1 MNRFRGQG
9 ATEYLVL
16 LAIIII
22 IALIVVGVMGWFPGV
37 ATSITEKESR
47 AYWESAYPLALVEWR
62 ITPNESET
70 EFILQ
75 NNTVRNI
82 SVKEFMIDGNAI
94 LINDTNYAP
103 GEKKALDIT
112 MGTACQSGGV
122 FSHYIDINY
131 STQDLTYVLE
141 SGDKPLVGYCSG

>member
-1 MNRFRGQG
+1 MGRLKGQG

-37 ATSITEKESR
+37 ATGITEKESR
-47 AYWESAYPLALVEWR
+47 AYWESAYPLAVVEWKV
-62 ITPNESET
+62 TPNESET

-82 SVKEFMIDGNAI
+82 SVEEFIVDGNAI

-103 GEKKALDIT
+103 GEKKRLDIT
-112 MGTACQSGGV
+112 MGKACRSGSV
-122 FSHYIDINY
+122 FSYYIDINY
-131 STQDLTYVLE
+131 STQDLTHVLE